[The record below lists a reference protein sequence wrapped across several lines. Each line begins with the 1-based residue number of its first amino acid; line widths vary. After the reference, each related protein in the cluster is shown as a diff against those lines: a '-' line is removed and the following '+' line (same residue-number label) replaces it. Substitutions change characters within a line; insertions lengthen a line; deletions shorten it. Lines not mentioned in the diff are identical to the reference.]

1 MVRSQGTGLT
11 IGALAKAGGVGV
23 ETIRYYQRIGLLR
36 IPANDGGVRRYGAED
51 LRRLRFVRSAQGAG
65 FTLEQARAL
74 LTLDAANDR
83 DRARDLPATRLH
95 ALDEQ
100 IARLTAARTA
110 LTRLVTAC
118 VSGGGDTCPILDAF
132 DDDGGTGLSQD
143 QAPSRHSRPSQSSR
157 SSGSNGSR
165 PDPG

>member
-1 MVRSQGTGLT
+1 MVRSQEAGLT

-36 IPANDGGVRRYGAED
+36 VPAKDSSVRRYGSDD
-51 LRRLRFVRSAQGAG
+51 LRRLRFIRSAQGAG

-83 DRARDLPATRLH
+83 DRARELAATRLQ

-100 IARLTAARTA
+100 IAQLKVARTA
-110 LTRLVTAC
+110 LGRLATAC
-118 VSGGGDTCPILDAF
+118 ASGSGETCPILDAF
-132 DDDGGTGLSQD
+132 DE
-143 QAPSRHSRPSQSSR
+143 
-157 SSGSNGSR
+157 GSL
-165 PDPG
+165 P

>member
-1 MVRSQGTGLT
+1 MVRSQEVSLT
-11 IGALAKAGGVGV
+11 IGVLAKAGGVGV

-36 IPANDGGVRRYGAED
+36 VPANDGGVRRYGADD

-74 LTLDAANDR
+74 LTLDATNDR
-83 DRARDLPATRLH
+83 DRARELAATRLH

-110 LTRLVTAC
+110 LAKLATASA
-118 VSGGGDTCPILDAF
+118 SGDGDTCPILDAF
-132 DDDGGTGLSQD
+132 EDDGATRLSQ
-143 QAPSRHSRPSQSSR
+143 
-157 SSGSNGSR
+157 G
-165 PDPG
+165 